1 MIAAMQDLLG
11 RARPCL
17 VPCVVA
23 LLAVLASL
31 GPARA
36 VSPEEAEQLG
46 RTLTPLGGE
55 RAGSSGGDIPE
66 WSGGLSSPAAAGDPD
81 YRPGAHL
88 KDPYAEDKPLF
99 VLTGAD
105 VDAYAS
111 ELSAGHQA
119 LLRTYPDYR
128 MRVYPSHRSA
138 AAPEAVYRATQRI
151 ATTAHLVGEGAGIGG
166 AFGGVPFP
174 IPQSGL
180 EVLWNHLTRYR
191 GQGVALQAGQAAVNE
206 SGAFKV
212 ITFQEEYYFPY
223 YQPAMTPQTFDNILY
238 YYMERAVTPARL
250 NGEVLL
256 VQQTLDQ
263 AREPRRAW
271 VWVPAQRRVRRA
283 PEGTYLNAELS
294 ASSLRSAD
302 QADMYSGS
310 PAPYEWK
317 LSGKR
322 ALLVP
327 YNAYRLQGAALT
339 YADLLREHHI
349 NPEYA
354 RYELHRVWVVDG
366 VRRPGAHALYS
377 RRTLY
382 VDEDSWQILIVDC
395 YDDAGELYRV
405 QEGHA
410 ITYYQVPT
418 LWTALE
424 TVMDLKSGAYLASG
438 LQSQEPLPTDFSLKR
453 LPADYQANRLE
464 WLNSR

>member
-1 MIAAMQDLLG
+1 MIAAMQQLLG
-11 RARPCL
+11 RLPLRRAPCL
-17 VPCVVA
+17 VVA
-23 LLAVLASL
+23 LLGVLGVL
-31 GPARA
+31 PALA
-36 VSPEEAEQLG
+36 VSPEELERLG
-46 RTLTPLGGE
+46 HELTPLGGE
-55 RAGSSGGDIPE
+55 RAGNGDGSIPE
-66 WSGGLSSPAAAGDPD
+66 WSGGLSSPAEAGDPD

-88 KDPYAEDKPLF
+88 KDPYAEDDPLF
-99 VLTGAD
+99 TLTSAN
-105 VDAYAS
+105 VEAYAA

-119 LLRTYPDYR
+119 LLRAYPDYR

-138 AAPEAVYRATQRI
+138 AAPEAIYQATRRI
-151 ATTAHLVGEGAGIGG
+151 ATTAHLVGEGAGIAG

-191 GQGVALQAGQAAVNE
+191 GVGVALQSAQAAVNDQ
-206 SGAFKV
+206 GAFRLV
-212 ITFQEEYYFPY
+212 TFQKEFYFAY
-223 YQPAMTPQTFDNILY
+223 YQRAMTPQTFDNILY
-238 YYMERAVTPARL
+238 YFMQRVVKPARL
-250 NGEVLL
+250 SGEVLL

-263 AREPRRAW
+263 AREPRHAW
-271 VWVPAQRRVRRA
+271 VWVPSQRRVRRA
-283 PEGTYLNAELS
+283 PDGTYLNPELS
-294 ASSLRSAD
+294 AANLRSAD
-302 QADMYSGS
+302 QFDMYSGS

-317 LSGKR
+317 LIGKK

-327 YNAYRLQGAALT
+327 YNAYRLQGAALS

-366 VRRPGAHALYS
+366 VRRPGAHAPDS

-395 YDDAGELYRV
+395 YDDGGELYRV

-418 LWTALE
+418 LWTDLE
-424 TVMDLKSGAYLASG
+424 LVMDLKSGAYLATG
-438 LQSQEPLPTDFSLKR
+438 LQSQEPLPTDFGVKR